1 MQNRTLLAA
10 IATAAVVAIAAP
22 SASNAQVPQESKGE
36 VAMKPSYSSLMT
48 AINSASV
55 QNEKLKAMKE
65 INAAN
70 VQLVDVEPLL
80 KGNDVEAVNA
90 ALKKNEADVTALRT
104 ALGENESLKAA
115 LSASAPAVTPADVI
129 ATEIGPDGKVFVYYW
144 KKPS

>member
-22 SASNAQVPQESKGE
+22 SASNAQVPQQSKGE

-48 AINSASV
+48 AVNSASV
-55 QNEKLKAMKE
+55 QNEKLKAMKD

-80 KGNDVEAVNA
+80 KGNDVEALNA
-90 ALKKNEADVTALRT
+90 ALKKNEADVTALRS
-104 ALGENESLKAA
+104 ALGENESLKTA
-115 LSASAPAVTPADVI
+115 LGASTPAVTPADVI
-129 ATEIGPDGKVFVYYW
+129 ATEIGPDGKVFIYYW